1 MIKRLILLLFILMI
15 PFAVGLLFTYDVIK
29 IQWVN
34 TLQLQNSY
42 QPQEDP
48 LPMPARSVP
57 VQGPAYIAGLGA
69 PVNPVP
75 ADAVSLQRGEQLF
88 KTFCALCHGQT
99 AQGNGPIAV
108 FLTTYKPANL
118 VTGNAKDISD
128 GAIFMTI
135 TNGIPG
141 RMPQMRD
148 DLPGAR
154 ERWDIIN
161 YLRSLQ
167 KAAK

>member
-1 MIKRLILLLFILMI
+1 MIKRLILLLVILLI

-34 TLQLQNSY
+34 TMQLESSY

-57 VQGPAYIAGLGA
+57 VQGASFVAGLGA

-75 ADAVSLQRGEQLF
+75 ADVVSLQRGQQLF

-99 AQGNGPIAV
+99 GVGNSIVAS
-108 FLTTYKPANL
+108 FFTQYKPADL
-118 VTGNAKDISD
+118 TSDAVKSLSD
-128 GAIFMTI
+128 GSIFMTI

-154 ERWDIIN
+154 ERWDVIN
-161 YLRSLQ
+161 YVRSLQ
-167 KAAK
+167 KAAP